1 MQPRLLLI
9 VFVALAT
16 ALPAAETIRFNRDI
30 RPILSQNCF
39 QCHGPDSNARQAGLR
54 LDRREEAL
62 EAGAI
67 VPGDTEKSKL
77 VARLYDPEP
86 VRAMPPVWSN
96 RKLTDEQKSLLKRWV
111 EQGAEYERHWAYIPS
126 ERPEAPAGPA
136 GIDHLVNAK
145 LDENGLK
152 TVAEADRRTLMRR
165 LSFDLIGLPPS
176 ADEARAFVNDQ
187 DPGAYEKLVDR
198 LLDSPHFGERMA
210 VYWLDLVRYADSVGF
225 HSDVPINVYL
235 YRDYV
240 IRAFNENKP
249 FDEFTRE
256 NLAGDLLPN
265 PTDWQ
270 RVASAY
276 NRLNRMTNEGGA
288 QAEEYRAKYATDRV
302 QNISTVWMG
311 STLGC
316 AECHDHKFDPF
327 AAKDFYQ
334 MASFFAD
341 VKEVGVYG
349 SSFEPVIRV
358 LSEDSKKEVASIQW
372 QISDL
377 RHEGRKLKADQE
389 SVEKFRTYL
398 RERLSDWKA
407 VEPSRFWNDC
417 EHPDITGCEDIAL
430 SYGEAGFFRQ
440 KVTGEEK
447 PREAVAKVESEV
459 KAGRV
464 TALLL
469 EIFPE
474 KGFDDFYLSE
484 FEAELLR
491 SDGRPVQ
498 LAFGALVP
506 DRQGPESYL
515 RQTLDGNARSG
526 WQGNVAEE
534 GPRRAL
540 WVLDAPLETKPGQK
554 LRVTMI
560 YNGRGAKKI
569 AGRFRLSV
577 TAADFPELPPSGDLR
592 DAVLADGKL
601 NGKQRKALKDTF
613 RRWTRN
619 TSEWQ
624 DIRRLERHRA
634 ELLDHADEC
643 LATEVSDEPRVVRIL
658 PRGDWMDETGEVVEP
673 QTPHFL
679 NPIAVNGERLTRLDL
694 ANWLV
699 DRENPLTARVF
710 VNRLWKM
717 LFGTGLS
724 KVLDDIGSQ
733 GESPVHQEL
742 LDWLAVEFMESG
754 WDVKHVLR
762 TMVLSETYRR
772 SSAPS
777 PELIEKDPYNRL
789 HGRQTMRRLDAE
801 FIRDSALRVSGLLN
815 REMYGPGVRPYQPAD
830 YYQELNFPKREY
842 VPDYNEDQFRRGVY
856 THWQRTFL
864 HPSLMALDAPSRE
877 ECTAE
882 RVVSNTPLQSLAMLN
897 DPSYVEAAR
906 AFAVRILQSV
916 ETATA
921 GRINFAFEAA
931 FSREAAPE
939 EQEVLSKLVSAQLAD
954 FRKEPARA
962 KQLLGIG
969 FAETPA
975 AIDPVELAAWTG
987 VARALMNKHEFVM
1000 RY

>member
-9 VFVALAT
+9 AFVALAA
-16 ALPAAETIRFNRDI
+16 ALPAETIRFNRDI

-39 QCHGPDSNARQAGLR
+39 QCHGPDRNARQAGLR
-54 LDRREEAL
+54 LDRREEAM

-67 VPGDTEKSKL
+67 IPGDTEKSKL
-77 VARLYDPEP
+77 VARLFDPEP

-96 RKLTDEQKSLLKRWV
+96 KKLTGDEKSLLKRWV
-111 EQGAEYERHWAYIPS
+111 EQGAEYERHWAYIPP
-126 ERPEAPAGPA
+126 ERPPTPAGPA
-136 GIDHLVNAK
+136 GIDYLVNAK

-152 TVAEADRRTLMRR
+152 PVAEADRRTLIRR

-176 ADEARAFVNDQ
+176 AEEARAFANDQ

-198 LLDSPHFGERMA
+198 LLDSPRFGERMA

-225 HSDVPINVYL
+225 HSDVPVNVYL

-240 IRAFNENKP
+240 IRAFNQNKP

-265 PTDWQ
+265 PTDAQ

-276 NRLNRMTNEGGA
+276 NRLNRVTNEGGA

-302 QNISTVWMG
+302 QNVSTVWMG

-327 AAKDFYQ
+327 ATKDFYQ

-349 SSFEPVIRV
+349 SAFEPVIRV
-358 LSEDSKKEVASIQW
+358 LSEDSKKEIASIQN
-372 QISDL
+372 QIGGL
-377 RHEGRKLKADQE
+377 RHEGRKLKANE
-389 SVEKFRTYL
+389 ENIEEFRSYL
-398 RERLSDWKA
+398 RERMDDWKP
-407 VEPSRFWNDC
+407 VEPTRFWNDC
-417 EHPDITGCEDIAL
+417 ENPDITGCEDIAL
-430 SYGEAGFFRQ
+430 SHGEDGFLRQ

-447 PREAVAKVESEV
+447 PREAVAKVESAL
-459 KAGRV
+459 KAGRIS
-464 TALLL
+464 ALLL

-474 KGFDDFYLSE
+474 EGFDDFYLSE

-491 SDGRPVQ
+491 SDGRPEQ

-526 WQGNVAEE
+526 WHGNVAQE

-540 WVLDAPLETKPGQK
+540 WVLDEPLETEPGQK
-554 LRVTMI
+554 LRVTMT
-560 YNGRGAKKI
+560 YNGREAKKI

-577 TAADFPELPPSGDLR
+577 TDADFPEVPPSGDLR
-592 DAVLADGKL
+592 DAVLGDGKL
-601 NGKQRKALKDTF
+601 SGKQRKALKDAF
-613 RRWTRN
+613 QQWTRN
-619 TSEWQ
+619 SSEWRG
-624 DIRRLERHRA
+624 IRRLERRRS

-643 LATEVSDEPRVVRIL
+643 LATEVSDELRVVRIL
-658 PRGDWMDETGEVVEP
+658 PRGDWMNETGEVVEP

-679 NPIAVNGERLTRLDL
+679 NPIALNGKRLTRLDL

-762 TMVLSETYRR
+762 TMALSEAYHR
-772 SSAPS
+772 SSEPS
-777 PELIEKDPYNRL
+777 LELLEKDPHNRL

-801 FIRDSALRVSGLLN
+801 FIRDSALTVSGLLN
-815 REMYGPGVRPYQPAD
+815 DEMYGPSARPYQPPG

-842 VPDYNEDQFRRGVY
+842 VPDYNENQFRRGVY

-864 HPSLMALDAPSRE
+864 HPSLMAFDAPSRE
-877 ECTAE
+877 ECAAE

-897 DPSYVEAAR
+897 DPTYVEAAR
-906 AFAVRILQSV
+906 AFAVRILQSA
-916 ETATA
+916 ETETA

-931 FSREAAPE
+931 FSREATPE
-939 EQEVLSKLVSAQLAD
+939 EREVLSGLVSAQLAD

-975 AIDPVELAAWTG
+975 EMDPVELAAWTG
-987 VARALMNKHEFVM
+987 VARALINKHEFVM